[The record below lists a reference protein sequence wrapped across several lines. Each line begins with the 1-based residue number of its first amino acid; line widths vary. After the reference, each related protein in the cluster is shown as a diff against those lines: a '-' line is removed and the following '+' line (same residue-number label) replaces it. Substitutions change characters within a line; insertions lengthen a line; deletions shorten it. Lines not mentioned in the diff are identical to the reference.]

1 MRGLKDKSI
10 LITGAGR
17 GIGKRLALGFAQAG
31 ARVGLLARTKAE
43 LDLAH
48 LEIEHSGGVAMRLRA
63 DVREYEEMA
72 GAVELMAVQFGP
84 PNVLVCAAGVLGPVG
99 PLADADPGGWREAV
113 ETNLLGAFHACRAV
127 LPSMRE
133 RRSGKILLLV
143 DTGAEAGR
151 PTLAAYAATKT
162 ALVRMAESLAEE
174 VREDNIQVNCMNPGS
189 AYTSMTDEILSA
201 SGVSDRDRAE
211 ALKVRTNSGTAPEK
225 QIQLAVFLA
234 SDRSN
239 HISGK
244 LIHIGDDWKR
254 LESAALSHE
263 AFTLRRLTRG

>member
-17 GIGKRLALGFAQAG
+17 GIGKRLALGFAHAG

-63 DVREYEEMA
+63 DVRDFEQMA
-72 GAVELMAVQFGP
+72 SAVERMSVQFGP
-84 PNVLVCAAGVLGPVG
+84 PNVLVCAAGVLGPIG
-99 PLADADPGGWREAV
+99 PMTDADPAAWREAV
-113 ETNLLGAFHACRAV
+113 ETNLIGSFHSCRAV

-133 RRSGKILLLV
+133 RRGGKILLLV
-143 DTGAEAGR
+143 DMGAETGR
-151 PTLAAYAATKT
+151 PYFSAYAASKT

-174 VREDNIQVNCMNPGS
+174 VREDNIQVNCLNPGT

-201 SGVSDRDRAE
+201 E
-211 ALKVRTNSGTAPEK
+211 AIGEREHADALNVRTNGGVVPEK

-244 LIHIGDDWKR
+244 LIYIGDDWKR
-254 LESAALSHE
+254 MQSAALSHE
-263 AFTLRRLTRG
+263 AYALRRLTRG

>member
-17 GIGKRLALGFAQAG
+17 GIGKRLALGFAHAG
-31 ARVGLLARTKAE
+31 ARVGLLARTKTE

-63 DVREYEEMA
+63 DVREYDQMVSAVDRMA
-72 GAVELMAVQFGP
+72 IQFGP
-84 PNVLVCAAGVLGPVG
+84 PNVLVCAAGVLGPIG
-99 PLADADPGGWREAV
+99 PLAEADPGAWREAV

-133 RRSGKILLLV
+133 RRAGKIVLLV
-143 DTGAEAGR
+143 DTGAETGR

-174 VREDNIQVNCMNPGS
+174 VREYNIQVNCMNPGA

-201 SGVSDRDRAE
+201 SGSSDRDRAE
-211 ALKVRTNSGTAPEK
+211 ALQVRTNSPIAPEK

-234 SDRSN
+234 SP
-239 HISGK
+239 
-244 LIHIGDDWKR
+244 L
-254 LESAALSHE
+254 AAYITGTVMPVDGGLRKF
-263 AFTLRRLTRG
+263 AF